1 MVTVR
6 PAQRW
11 TIRHLWIEGDL
22 AIGLYIIGLYPSGHP
37 AVTDFDLIA
46 GATTRTP
53 RPQAPRGCNA
63 RPDDALKYEP
73 EDIAIPETLVTR
85 PREHR
90 VIRNFV
96 LDAKPA
102 EPAIGK
108 VDLDFAAQRSL

>member
-1 MVTVR
+1 M
-6 PAQRW
+6 
-11 TIRHLWIEGDL
+11 L
-22 AIGLYIIGLYPSGHP
+22 IGVSLNQAGVDRK
-37 AVTDFDLIA
+37 AFTTDKA
-46 GATTRTP
+46 
-53 RPQAPRGCNA
+53 GCNA